1 MPVGY
6 SRFDWLKQMGSDA
19 PLLFHISH
27 SPQSIGIAVSG
38 GSDST
43 ALLHL
48 YHQAAA
54 KLGLTLRAVTLD
66 HALRA
71 ESAAEAAAVAAMCQS
86 LGIAH
91 DTLRWDHGTIV
102 GNLQDQARQARYRLI
117 AAWAR
122 EKGLADVAIGHTA
135 DDQAETFLMGLSR
148 AAGLDGLS
156 GMRPT
161 WQSEG
166 VKFHRPL
173 LAISRADLRAYLT
186 RHGVTWVDDPSNE
199 NDRFTRVKAR
209 RALQALRPLGIT
221 VDRLSDTIQ
230 HLAMAQ
236 QSLRRNALTAW
247 TTAGREEAG
256 AVHFDW
262 AKLLRFG
269 GEIERRLLL
278 AAIEHIAGNPY
289 QPRAEKIFNLRL
301 AISQGRGGTLHGC
314 RVTVAN
320 GIVSLYREP
329 KAVKSLHTT
338 TTEIWDNRWQMIG
351 PHAPDL
357 TIRVLGAD
365 GLRACPDW
373 RTLNIPRHA
382 ILVSPAIWSGNTL
395 MAAPVA
401 GFAQGW
407 QAKLTRDLNEVI
419 LSH

>member
-1 MPVGY
+1 
-6 SRFDWLKQMGSDA
+6 MGSDA

-27 SPQSIGIAVSG
+27 SPQRIGIAVSG

-48 YHQAAA
+48 YHQASTL
-54 KLGLTLRAVTLD
+54 LGTSLRAVTVD

-71 ESAAEAAAVAAMCQS
+71 ESASEAAAVGAMCQS
-86 LGIAH
+86 LGIPH
-91 DTLRWDHGTIV
+91 DTLRWDHGAIV

-122 EKGLADVAIGHTA
+122 ENGLDHIAIGHTA

-148 AAGLDGLS
+148 AAGLDGLT
-156 GMRPT
+156 GMRPKWRADGIT
-161 WQSEG
+161 
-166 VKFHRPL
+166 FHRPL
-173 LAISRADLRAYLT
+173 LTISRADLRAYLI
-186 RHGVTWVDDPSNE
+186 RHSVAWVDDPSNE

-209 RALQALRPLGIT
+209 RALHALRPLGIT

-236 QSLRRNALTAW
+236 QSLRQNALTAW
-247 TTAGREEAG
+247 ISAGHEEAG
-256 AVHFDW
+256 AVHFNW

-269 GEIERRLLL
+269 GEVERRLLL
-278 AAIEHIAGNPY
+278 AAIDHIAGNPY
-289 QPRAEKIFNLRL
+289 PPRAEKMFNLRL

-314 RVTVAN
+314 RVTVAD
-320 GIVSLYREP
+320 GIVSIYREP
-329 KAVKSLHTT
+329 KAVKTLQTAS
-338 TTEIWDNRWQMIG
+338 TEIWDNRWHMIG

-357 TIRVLGAD
+357 TIRALGTE
-365 GLRACPDW
+365 GLRGCPDW
-373 RTLNIPRHA
+373 RALNIPRHA
-382 ILVSPAIWSGNTL
+382 LLVSPAIWRGDAL
-395 MAAPVA
+395 IAAPLA

-407 QAKLTRDLNEVI
+407 QAKLTQELNEVI